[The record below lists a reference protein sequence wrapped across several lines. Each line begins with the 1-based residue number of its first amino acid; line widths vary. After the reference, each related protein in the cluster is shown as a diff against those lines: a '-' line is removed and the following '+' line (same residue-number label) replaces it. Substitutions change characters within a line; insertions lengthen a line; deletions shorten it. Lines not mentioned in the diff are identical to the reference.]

1 MTSGQT
7 GILRGPNDG
16 VHWGTA
22 IASLV
27 VGAAFLA
34 LWVWS
39 LPAVMATS
47 ASLSCRESASLLPS
61 SRVSITSLKD
71 IANVSSQP

>member
-7 GILRGPNDG
+7 GILRDPDDG
-16 VHWGTA
+16 VHWGTT

-34 LWVWS
+34 LWFW
-39 LPAVMATS
+39 
-47 ASLSCRESASLLPS
+47 LLPS
-61 SRVSITSLKD
+61 WLGFEWIRQVRRNGGGLRLYPRCWVS
-71 IANVSSQP
+71 P